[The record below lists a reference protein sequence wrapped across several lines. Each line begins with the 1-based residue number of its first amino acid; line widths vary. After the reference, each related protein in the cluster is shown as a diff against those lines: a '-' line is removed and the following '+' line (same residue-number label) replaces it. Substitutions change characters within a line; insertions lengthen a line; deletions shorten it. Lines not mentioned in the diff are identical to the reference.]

1 MLRRL
6 LMILGLLLLMGN
18 LQVASAHDVLQGDQ
32 CTVAQGEKIEGDVFV
47 LCRSLIVNGEID
59 GDLIGG
65 GFSIQING
73 QVDGSIYL
81 IGGQLDIYG
90 KIGKD
95 IHFAGGALDLKP
107 GAQLLNDRSDLISV
121 SLSTQADNAEIPGS
135 VTSVSYQLVLNAPV
149 NREVSFWGSALTIN
163 NAVHGD
169 VNAQVGNPASTGVT
183 ELSTLLSFLPF
194 DVTLVQPGL
203 IVTADGMVDGQLA
216 YTGPAA
222 GTITAKLPH
231 EPKFTQI
238 TSQADFITPEKNL
251 GDSLRDYLAQA
262 MREFVGLMLIGM
274 IGLLIMRR
282 TLQTPIYSLRVR
294 PISSLGVGLLA
305 FIVSISVFFI
315 LVPLL
320 GAIVVLLFVLLQLGD
335 LALISSVIVFLLD
348 LGGGGAFYFIAI
360 FISRVIVCI
369 ALGRGLTRLFV
380 GTRSETYM
388 TYVSLAAGAVFLALV
403 SSLPYVGLIV
413 NALAAFFGLGAILTL
428 VQEQLENAGQAAA
441 AAAAT
446 PTLSEQARQLPP
458 PIIEDKALGPGMD
471 NLPEGFH
478 WWK

>member
-6 LMILGLLLLMGN
+6 LLVLGLLLLMGN

-32 CTVAQGEKIEGDVFV
+32 CTVAQGDRIEGNVFV

-73 QVDGSIYL
+73 QVDGSVYL
-81 IGGQLDIYG
+81 IGGQLDVYG

-95 IHFAGGALDLKP
+95 VHFAGGALDIKP
-107 GAQLLNDRSDLISV
+107 GAQLLDDRSGLISL
-121 SLSTQADNAEIPGS
+121 SLSTQVDNAEVPGS
-135 VTSVSYQLVLNAPV
+135 VTSVSYQLVINGAV
-149 NREVSFWGSALTIN
+149 QREVSFWGSALTIN
-163 NAVHGD
+163 NTVHGD
-169 VNAQVGNPASTGVT
+169 VNAQVGDPASTGVT

-194 DVTLVQPGL
+194 DVTLVKPGL

-222 GTITAKLPH
+222 GTITARLPH
-231 EPKFTQI
+231 EPQFTQV
-238 TSQADFITPEKNL
+238 TSQPDFITPEKSL

-262 MREFVGLMLIGM
+262 IREFVGLMLIGV

-294 PISSLGVGLLA
+294 PLSSLGVGLLA
-305 FIVSISVFFI
+305 FIVSISVFLI

-320 GAIVVLLFVLLQLGD
+320 GALVVLLFTLLQLGD

-380 GTRSETYM
+380 GNRSETYM
-388 TYVSLAAGAVFLALV
+388 TYASLAAGAVFLALV

-428 VQEQLENAGQAAA
+428 LQEQLENRSTPPLAA
-441 AAAAT
+441 
-446 PTLSEQARQLPP
+446 PTLPEQARQLPP
-458 PIIEDKALGPGMD
+458 PIIEDRALGPGMD